1 MVQREANKTIKNTI
15 PILFNFYF
23 HGLKRMMNN
32 EKRYFQID
40 YSFLATRIQTHTHTH
55 GIRGASICVKS
66 LVDRDIYESGA
77 SRSKD
82 MRYHSLTKRFIF
94 L

>member
-1 MVQREANKTIKNTI
+1 MTK
-15 PILFNFYF
+15 
-23 HGLKRMMNN
+23 
-32 EKRYFQID
+32 KRYFQID
-40 YSFLATRIQTHTHTH
+40 YSFLADHTCIQTHTHTH